1 MHPDSNGCRFD
12 ADIMHQ
18 CPLEALL
25 VSRRISCDLPIL
37 LTLFQ
42 YQSGAGSPNAAPA
55 LGLPAQLLH
64 WVCQRRYGIGY
75 SSPAPA
81 LGLPT
86 PLRHWVC
93 QRSSCIGSANA
104 APALGMPAQFLHWI
118 CQRRSGIGY
127 AGDGPAL
134 GLPALPKHW
143 VGQHRSGIGR
153 VSGWYWQN
161 AGNAAWNQYRLK
173 RTLMHYV
180 GVRSALGFH
189 RWCRACLYWPSIK
202 LTVNADWV
210 YIYRHICLWIH

>member
-37 LTLFQ
+37 PTLFQ

-64 WVCQRRYGIGY
+64 WICQRRSGHGY
-75 SSPAPA
+75 SSAAPA

-93 QRSSCIGSANA
+93 RRWSGIGSASVV
-104 APALGMPAQFLHWI
+104 Q
-118 CQRRSGIGY
+118 
-127 AGDGPAL
+127 AL
-134 GLPALPKHW
+134 GLPAPLRHW
-143 VGQHRSGIGR
+143 KSVGMVLAERRKCGVKSISPQADIDALCRRQIGIGVSPLVPR
-153 VSGWYWQN
+153 VPILAQ
-161 AGNAAWNQYRLK
+161 
-173 RTLMHYV
+173 H
-180 GVRSALGFH
+180 
-189 RWCRACLYWPSIK
+189 
-202 LTVNADWV
+202 
-210 YIYRHICLWIH
+210 